1 MALCKI
7 YILKIKEVSKI
18 LKILNSISQANK
30 YQILRF
36 FISGLIATFINFLVF
51 NSFYLIFKNII
62 FASLLGYSTGLLSS
76 FVFAKIWVFRDNSQ
90 KKIIKSFFI
99 FCLIY
104 FLGGLEMSLVII
116 FLSRLIDNYKIAW
129 LIGAFIG
136 ALNNYLGSKYF
147 LFKK

>member
-7 YILKIKEVSKI
+7 YILKIKEVSVV
-18 LKILNSISQANK
+18 LKFLNNNSQSNK

-36 FISGLIATFINFLVF
+36 CISGLIATFINFLVF

-62 FASLLGYSTGLLSS
+62 FASIFGYSTGLLSS
-76 FVFAKIWVFRDNSQ
+76 FIFAKIWVFRDNSQ
-90 KKIIKSFFI
+90 KKIIRSFFI

-104 FLGGLEMSLVII
+104 FLGGLEMSLIII
-116 FLSRLIDNYKIAW
+116 FLNRLIDNYKIAW

-136 ALNNYLGSKYF
+136 ALNNYFGSKYF

>member
-1 MALCKI
+1 MN
-7 YILKIKEVSKI
+7 Y
-18 LKILNSISQANK
+18 ISQANK

-36 FISGLIATFINFLVF
+36 CISGLIATFINFLVF

-62 FASLLGYSTGLLSS
+62 FASLFGYFTGLLSS
-76 FVFAKIWVFRDNSQ
+76 FIIAKIWVFRDNSQ

-104 FLGGLEMSLVII
+104 FAGGLEMSLIII
-116 FLSRLIDNYKIAW
+116 FLSRLIESYNIAW
-129 LIGAFIG
+129 LLGAFIG

-147 LFKK
+147 LFQK

>member
-1 MALCKI
+1 MNKLF
-7 YILKIKEVSKI
+7 
-18 LKILNSISQANK
+18 QANK

-36 FISGLIATFINFLVF
+36 FVSGSIATLINFFVF

-62 FASLLGYSTGLLSS
+62 IASLFGYSSGLLSS

-90 KKIIKSFFI
+90 KKIVKSFFI

-116 FLSRLIDNYKIAW
+116 FLNQLIDKYKIAW
-129 LIGAFIG
+129 LIGAVIG

>member
-1 MALCKI
+1 MN
-7 YILKIKEVSKI
+7 KI
-18 LKILNSISQANK
+18 LHANK
-30 YQILRF
+30 YQIFRF

-62 FASLLGYSTGLLSS
+62 FASLLGYSTGLLTS
-76 FVFAKIWVFRDNSQ
+76 FIFAKIWVFRVNSQ
-90 KKIIKSFFI
+90 KQIIKSFFI

-104 FLGGLEMSLVII
+104 FLGGLEMSLII
-116 FLSRLIDNYKIAW
+116 ILLSRLIDNHKIAW
-129 LIGAFIG
+129 LFGAFIG

>member
-1 MALCKI
+1 MNNI
-7 YILKIKEVSKI
+7 F
-18 LKILNSISQANK
+18 QANK
-30 YQILRF
+30 YQIFRF

-51 NSFYLIFKNII
+51 NSFYLFFKNII
-62 FASLLGYSTGLLSS
+62 FASLSGYSAGLLTS
-76 FVFAKIWVFRDNSQ
+76 FIFAKIWVFRDKSQ

-99 FCLIY
+99 FCFIY
-104 FLGGLEMSLVII
+104 FLGGLEMSLIII

-129 LIGAFIG
+129 LLGAFIG

>member
-1 MALCKI
+1 MDTFF
-7 YILKIKEVSKI
+7 ES
-18 LKILNSISQANK
+18 NK
-30 YQILRF
+30 YQIFRF
-36 FISGLIATFINFLVF
+36 IIFGLIATFINFLVF
-51 NSFYLIFKNII
+51 NLFYLISKNII
-62 FASLLGYSTGLLSS
+62 LASLLGYLTGILSS
-76 FVFAKIWVFRDNSQ
+76 FIFSKIWVFRDNSQ

>member
-1 MALCKI
+1 MPDL
-7 YILKIKEVSKI
+7 YLEVQRSQENCKI
-18 LKILNSISQANK
+18 LKNIFQANK
-30 YQILRF
+30 YQIFRF
-36 FISGLIATFINFLVF
+36 FISGLIATVINFLVF
-51 NSFYLIFKNII
+51 NSIYLIFKNII
-62 FASLLGYSTGLLSS
+62 LASTFGYLTGLLSS
-76 FVFAKIWVFRDNSQ
+76 FIFAKIWVFKDNSQ

-104 FLGGLEMSLVII
+104 FLGGLEMSLEII

>member
-1 MALCKI
+1 M
-7 YILKIKEVSKI
+7 
-18 LKILNSISQANK
+18 NNISQVNK

-36 FISGLIATFINFLVF
+36 CISGIIATLINFLVF
-51 NSFYLIFKNII
+51 NSFYLIFKKII

-76 FVFAKIWVFRDNSQ
+76 FIFAKIWVFRDKSQ

-104 FLGGLEMSLVII
+104 FLGGLEMSLII
-116 FLSRLIDNYKIAW
+116 MLFSRLIDNYKIAW

>member
-1 MALCKI
+1 MDNIFK
-7 YILKIKEVSKI
+7 V
-18 LKILNSISQANK
+18 NK
-30 YQILRF
+30 SQILRF

-51 NSFYLIFKNII
+51 NSFYF
-62 FASLLGYSTGLLSS
+62 
-76 FVFAKIWVFRDNSQ
+76 
-90 KKIIKSFFI
+90 
-99 FCLIY
+99 IY

>member
-1 MALCKI
+1 MNKLFQVNK
-7 YILKIKEVSKI
+7 
-18 LKILNSISQANK
+18 SQ
-30 YQILRF
+30 IIRF
-36 FISGLIATFINFLVF
+36 IISGLIATCINFFVF

-62 FASLLGYSTGLLSS
+62 LASLFGYSTGLLSS
-76 FVFAKIWVFRDNSQ
+76 FIFAKIWVFRDDTQ

-104 FLGGLEMSLVII
+104 FLGGLEMSLII
-116 FLSRLIDNYKIAW
+116 ILLNRLVDNYKAAW
-129 LIGAFIG
+129 LFGAFIG